1 MTNSNLL
8 AIGSLVA
15 RGFWGGCVCELETRS
30 EGRGNR
36 CRTWWATLRAF
47 TRGVSCYEK
56 HTSTRSLGVM
66 RKGWIVRSLG
76 LGIECGHK
84 LCHGGAQRRCGD
96 VQCLGLG
103 IERGDEH
110 CHCDAREIAGMPGAW
125 DRSLS
130 EAPRAALRSLG
141 AGWNLSSGRGDRYLQ
156 GLPTCSGP
164 DVRVCCPLLLYIFID
179 SLQSFSHCLMTSS

>member
-1 MTNSNLL
+1 MTRKVGSYGPWDWELIVATNS
-8 AIGSLVA
+8 
-15 RGFWGGCVCELETRS
+15 
-30 EGRGNR
+30 
-36 CRTWWATLRAF
+36 
-47 TRGVSCYEK
+47 
-56 HTSTRSLGVM
+56 VM
-66 RKGWIVRSLG
+66 TVT
-76 LGIECGHK
+76 CG
-84 LCHGGAQRRCGD
+84 CGD
-96 VQCLGLG
+96 VRCLGLG